1 MTDDTKITILVTGGT
16 FDKEYNE
23 ITGELFF
30 SKSHIKEMLDL
41 GRCRISDLKIDI
53 KKLMLKDSLD
63 MEDIDRQLILDA
75 CLQTNTH
82 KIVITHGTDT
92 MTETAKT
99 LSENIRDKTIV
110 FTGAMIPYKFGS
122 SDGLFNLGSALTA
135 VQILDSGIYIA
146 INGNI
151 FKWDKVKKNR
161 KKGVFESIN

>member
-23 ITGELFF
+23 ITGELYF

-53 KKLMLKDSLD
+53 KKMMLKDSLD
-63 MEDIDRQLILDA
+63 METIDRQLILDA

-92 MTETAKT
+92 MTETAKV